1 MIQLCINNCV
11 GTIGEISTPNL
22 RGTVGNLFTLSL
34 VTGVLLTSILAWLP
48 WRLITGIL
56 IIPPLLFFVAMY
68 FVPESPYF
76 LMKTNR
82 IVDAQRSLEWLRG
95 SHFTTHLPKWLNFRL
110 EFVIYNRKNQLSN
123 WQILDILG
131 LTNPFWSELSK
142 WYFSSSQASVSS
154 NYSQ

>member
-1 MIQLCINNCV
+1 MV
-11 GTIGEISTPNL
+11 TIGEISTPNL

-68 FVPESPYF
+68 FMPDSPYS

-95 SHFTTHLPKWLNFRL
+95 SLYDASPEMTQLQARIRDLQSEKSVFKLTDLRYPWAYKPILIG
-110 EFVIYNRKNQLSN
+110 VIKMILQQFSGLSVVQLY
-123 WQILDILG
+123 
-131 LTNPFWSELSK
+131 TVK
-142 WYFSSSQASVSS
+142 
-154 NYSQ
+154 